1 MEVNQEESKSAMNR
15 LNKKDQKWNLEI
27 HQRRL
32 SILGRNQK
40 KDYKRELAK
49 NDQRGR
55 NVKVIKRSHIG
66 PNEAT

>member
-32 SILGRNQK
+32 SILGRN
-40 KDYKRELAK
+40 
-49 NDQRGR
+49 
-55 NVKVIKRSHIG
+55 
-66 PNEAT
+66 